1 MRILWFFVNIFTMD
15 ESKVQSFIDEPTQ
28 EGLNELRK
36 AELMEVARL
45 LEVPIRSSDR
55 KVDIKDTINQFFVK
69 TDVWPASVPDD
80 KEAASDDDGATISSA
95 SSVC

>member
-1 MRILWFFVNIFTMD
+1 MRILWFFVNITMD

-55 KVDIKDTINQFFVK
+55 KGEIKDTMKQFFV
-69 TDVWPASVPDD
+69 TN
-80 KEAASDDDGATISSA
+80 
-95 SSVC
+95 